1 MKKTEGYR
9 IRKLEDEY
17 VVLPF
22 GKRAEEVNEVISLS
36 ETAGFMYLHAEEADS
51 AEELAELVSK
61 AYEVEKSVVYEDV
74 VSVVRTLREK
84 GLLLCSYTSQK
95 SSQSETKRTYWQ
107 HQKPESREKAVYR
120 IPHRDFSAIAYK
132 SNEFAPELVRAK
144 RTLNL
149 ILIISSHIIA
159 IGSNTDDTV
168 QNKNSLIAAVESH
181 IISLK

>member
-22 GKRAEEVNEVISLS
+22 GKRVEEVNEVISLS

-84 GLLLCSYTSQK
+84 GLLL
-95 SSQSETKRTYWQ
+95 
-107 HQKPESREKAVYR
+107 
-120 IPHRDFSAIAYK
+120 
-132 SNEFAPELVRAK
+132 
-144 RTLNL
+144 
-149 ILIISSHIIA
+149 
-159 IGSNTDDTV
+159 
-168 QNKNSLIAAVESH
+168 
-181 IISLK
+181 

>member
-17 VVLPF
+17 VLLQF

-84 GLLLCSYTSQK
+84 GLLL
-95 SSQSETKRTYWQ
+95 
-107 HQKPESREKAVYR
+107 
-120 IPHRDFSAIAYK
+120 
-132 SNEFAPELVRAK
+132 
-144 RTLNL
+144 
-149 ILIISSHIIA
+149 
-159 IGSNTDDTV
+159 
-168 QNKNSLIAAVESH
+168 
-181 IISLK
+181 

>member
-9 IRKLEDEY
+9 IRKLEAEY

-84 GLLLCSYTSQK
+84 GLLL
-95 SSQSETKRTYWQ
+95 
-107 HQKPESREKAVYR
+107 
-120 IPHRDFSAIAYK
+120 
-132 SNEFAPELVRAK
+132 
-144 RTLNL
+144 
-149 ILIISSHIIA
+149 
-159 IGSNTDDTV
+159 
-168 QNKNSLIAAVESH
+168 
-181 IISLK
+181 

>member
-22 GKRAEEVNEVISLS
+22 GKRAEEVISLS

-84 GLLLCSYTSQK
+84 GLLL
-95 SSQSETKRTYWQ
+95 
-107 HQKPESREKAVYR
+107 
-120 IPHRDFSAIAYK
+120 
-132 SNEFAPELVRAK
+132 
-144 RTLNL
+144 
-149 ILIISSHIIA
+149 
-159 IGSNTDDTV
+159 
-168 QNKNSLIAAVESH
+168 
-181 IISLK
+181 

>member
-61 AYEVEKSVVYEDV
+61 AYEVEKSVVYGRCGVGCQNSEGKRSFTLTLYV
-74 VSVVRTLREK
+74 AKKQSV
-84 GLLLCSYTSQK
+84 
-95 SSQSETKRTYWQ
+95 
-107 HQKPESREKAVYR
+107 
-120 IPHRDFSAIAYK
+120 
-132 SNEFAPELVRAK
+132 
-144 RTLNL
+144 
-149 ILIISSHIIA
+149 
-159 IGSNTDDTV
+159 
-168 QNKNSLIAAVESH
+168 
-181 IISLK
+181 

>member
-22 GKRAEEVNEVISLS
+22 GKRTEEVNEVISLS
-36 ETAGFMYLHAEEADS
+36 ETAGFMYLYAEEADS

-84 GLLLCSYTSQK
+84 GLLL
-95 SSQSETKRTYWQ
+95 
-107 HQKPESREKAVYR
+107 
-120 IPHRDFSAIAYK
+120 
-132 SNEFAPELVRAK
+132 
-144 RTLNL
+144 
-149 ILIISSHIIA
+149 
-159 IGSNTDDTV
+159 
-168 QNKNSLIAAVESH
+168 
-181 IISLK
+181 

>member
-22 GKRAEEVNEVISLS
+22 EKRAEEVNEVISLS

-74 VSVVRTLREK
+74 VSVVRTLKEK
-84 GLLLCSYTSQK
+84 GLLL
-95 SSQSETKRTYWQ
+95 
-107 HQKPESREKAVYR
+107 
-120 IPHRDFSAIAYK
+120 
-132 SNEFAPELVRAK
+132 
-144 RTLNL
+144 
-149 ILIISSHIIA
+149 
-159 IGSNTDDTV
+159 
-168 QNKNSLIAAVESH
+168 
-181 IISLK
+181 

>member
-17 VVLPF
+17 VVLLF

-84 GLLLCSYTSQK
+84 GLLL
-95 SSQSETKRTYWQ
+95 
-107 HQKPESREKAVYR
+107 
-120 IPHRDFSAIAYK
+120 
-132 SNEFAPELVRAK
+132 
-144 RTLNL
+144 
-149 ILIISSHIIA
+149 
-159 IGSNTDDTV
+159 
-168 QNKNSLIAAVESH
+168 
-181 IISLK
+181 

>member
-22 GKRAEEVNEVISLS
+22 GKSAEEVNEVISLS

-84 GLLLCSYTSQK
+84 GLLL
-95 SSQSETKRTYWQ
+95 
-107 HQKPESREKAVYR
+107 
-120 IPHRDFSAIAYK
+120 
-132 SNEFAPELVRAK
+132 
-144 RTLNL
+144 
-149 ILIISSHIIA
+149 
-159 IGSNTDDTV
+159 
-168 QNKNSLIAAVESH
+168 
-181 IISLK
+181 